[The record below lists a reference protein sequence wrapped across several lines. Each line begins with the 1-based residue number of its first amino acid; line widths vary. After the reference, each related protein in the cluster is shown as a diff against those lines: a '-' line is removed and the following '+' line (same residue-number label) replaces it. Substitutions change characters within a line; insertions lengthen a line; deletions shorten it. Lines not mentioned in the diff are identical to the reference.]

1 MLRFNAK
8 FTGQESYNRK
18 FASLFE
24 RIRCWELSLQNFVAN
39 YTVPWLRMVNPEP
52 LEGSMKYLHGWS
64 RRSEIE
70 ISSRE
75 FPNIYVS
82 CRPAKP
88 EGIGQ
93 LKIWGRN
100 IFWPLTDSHVSFSP
114 ISSIETLQ
122 ELGMLS
128 MLNLWMSSTFNYVS
142 DPALMIPCK
151 TMQYHALQCNTMY
164 YHAIPCNT
172 I

>member
-1 MLRFNAK
+1 MLHSYAML
-8 FTGQESYNRK
+8 TGQESNNRK
-18 FASLFE
+18 FALLFE

-39 YTVPWLRMVNPEP
+39 YTVPWLKVVDPGP

-114 ISSIETLQ
+114 FHQSTIETLQ
-122 ELGMLS
+122 ELGMLP
-128 MLNLWMSSTFNYVS
+128 MLNLWISRTFNHVS
-142 DPALMIPCK
+142 DPALMVVF
-151 TMQYHALQCNTMY
+151 
-164 YHAIPCNT
+164 
-172 I
+172 

>member
-1 MLRFNAK
+1 MFRRSLAKKVIIANLLRFSK
-8 FTGQESYNRK
+8 
-18 FASLFE
+18 ASAAQNCPF
-24 RIRCWELSLQNFVAN
+24 RILLQIIQ
-39 YTVPWLRMVNPEP
+39 WLRMVDPAP
-52 LEGSMKYLHGWS
+52 LEGGMKYLHGWS

-128 MLNLWMSSTFNYVS
+128 MLNLWMSRTFNIDVS
-142 DPALMIPCK
+142 DPTLMVVFFSWNDW
-151 TMQYHALQCNTMY
+151 L
-164 YHAIPCNT
+164 
-172 I
+172 

>member
-1 MLRFNAK
+1 MLHFYAML
-8 FTGQESYNRK
+8 TGQESNNRK

-39 YTVPWLRMVNPEP
+39 YTVPWLKVVDPGP

-114 ISSIETLQ
+114 FHQSTIETLQ
-122 ELGMLS
+122 ELGMLP
-128 MLNLWMSSTFNYVS
+128 MLNIWISRTFNHVS
-142 DPALMIPCK
+142 DPALMVVF
-151 TMQYHALQCNTMY
+151 
-164 YHAIPCNT
+164 
-172 I
+172 

>member
-1 MLRFNAK
+1 MLHFYAML
-8 FTGQESYNRK
+8 TGQESNNRK

-39 YTVPWLRMVNPEP
+39 YTVPWLKVVDPGP

-114 ISSIETLQ
+114 FHQSTIETLQ
-122 ELGMLS
+122 ELGMLP
-128 MLNLWMSSTFNYVS
+128 MLNIWISRTFNHVS
-142 DPALMIPCK
+142 DQALMVVI
-151 TMQYHALQCNTMY
+151 
-164 YHAIPCNT
+164 
-172 I
+172 

>member
-1 MLRFNAK
+1 MLHFYAML
-8 FTGQESYNRK
+8 TGQESNNRK

-39 YTVPWLRMVNPEP
+39 YTAPWLKVVDPGP
-52 LEGSMKYLHGWS
+52 LEGIMKYLHGWS

-114 ISSIETLQ
+114 FHQSTIETLQ

-142 DPALMIPCK
+142 DPTLMEVF
-151 TMQYHALQCNTMY
+151 
-164 YHAIPCNT
+164 
-172 I
+172 